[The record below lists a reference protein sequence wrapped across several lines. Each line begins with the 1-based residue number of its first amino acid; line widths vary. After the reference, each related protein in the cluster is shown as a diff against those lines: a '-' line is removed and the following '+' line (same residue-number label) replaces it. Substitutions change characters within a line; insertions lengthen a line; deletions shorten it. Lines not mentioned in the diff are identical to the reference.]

1 MSSYDVIIVVT
12 VVAVL
17 LVCYLEYELFIHYAN
32 KMPLLAAIVLLIMVV
47 QAKDYAMEMTKQ
59 VDKLEARKPVVIYNV
74 DNAGA
79 AMVGKITNK
88 QVISGRYTVTAGAYG
103 KFLVTEEQYEAIKV
117 GDEIPG
123 FLKQRG
129 MESNDVK

>member
-1 MSSYDVIIVVT
+1 MSSYDVILVVT

-32 KMPLLAAIVLLIMVV
+32 KMPLLVTIVLLIIVV
-47 QAKDYAMEMTKQ
+47 QAKDYSMEMTKQ
-59 VDKLEARKPVVIYNV
+59 VDKLEARKTIVIYNV

-88 QVISGRYTVTAGAYG
+88 QVIDRHYTVTVDGYG
-103 KFLVTEEQYEAIKV
+103 NFLVTREQYEAINI
-117 GDEIPG
+117 GDEIPEY
-123 FLKQRG
+123 LKG
-129 MESNDVK
+129 GE

>member
-32 KMPLLAAIVLLIMVV
+32 KMPLLASIVLLIIVV
-47 QAKDYAMEMTKQ
+47 QAKDYSMEMTKQ
-59 VDKLEARKPVVIYNV
+59 VDKLEARKPIVIYNV

-88 QVISGRYTVTAGAYG
+88 QVIDRHYTVTVDGYG
-103 KFLVTEEQYEAIKV
+103 NFLVTKEQYE
-117 GDEIPG
+117 EIEIGQEMPEY
-123 FLKQRG
+123 LKGRG
-129 MESNDVK
+129 S

>member
-32 KMPLLAAIVLLIMVV
+32 KMPLLASIVLLIIVV
-47 QAKDYAMEMTKQ
+47 QAKDYSMEMTKQ
-59 VDKLEARKPVVIYNV
+59 VDKLEARKPIVIYNV

-79 AMVGKITNK
+79 AMVGKITDK
-88 QVISGRYTVTAGAYG
+88 QVISGHYTVTVGAYG
-103 KFLVTEEQYEAIKV
+103 KFLVTK
-117 GDEIPG
+117 
-123 FLKQRG
+123 
-129 MESNDVK
+129 ESNFEISRFIRWHWWVSSWHGKSRT